1 MNWLNQKQERSKGFG
16 VNIQHSTVCTYRG
29 SGHTASVSQPFLHP
43 HRGVQESLHAEVPE
57 DGLEV
62 LAHLAEGLELLIILS
77 LLQRQKRQEM
87 NGKCFE
93 FPCNFDMQF

>member
-29 SGHTASVSQPFLHP
+29 GGHAASVSQPFLHP
-43 HRGVQESLHAEVPE
+43 HRGVQESLHGEVPE

-77 LLQRQKRQEM
+77 LLQRQKWQEV